1 MKILELTMPSI
12 TKNYYQTQQIDPAFD
27 DLTFA
32 ITLDGNDSSGSLG
45 NMFTYCRHYCEVEE
59 ITIDAFRFEVE
70 DYYKGEN

>member
-1 MKILELTMPSI
+1 MPSI